1 LYILIAEDNHVNQL
15 FLSSLLR
22 KRGHRVTAVNNGCE
36 AVTALASQE
45 FDLVLM
51 DIQMPEM
58 DGLEATAHIRTQER
72 TTGAHIPIIAVTAH
86 TLDNDRERCL
96 AAGMDGYVAKPIQAA
111 DLWQVITEVATP
123 LSAATSPA

>member
-1 LYILIAEDNHVNQL
+1 LHILIAEDNYVNQL

-22 KRGHRVTAVNNGCE
+22 KRGHSITAVNNGCE

-111 DLWQVITEVATP
+111 ELWQVITEVATP